1 MYGDDDT
8 HITGQIT
15 FEQIAE
21 AIRHKKYGR
30 DMREAIA
37 QGFEQFIGLL
47 GRVSNL
53 ESEYSDLLGKYNDVI
68 GRLNDDETEIHSLQ
82 GDVKALNQRCDKI
95 EEKHN
100 DDIKALTKKHNEDI
114 KALTEKHNDDI
125 KAVQEQLDR
134 LNNVVFGHVHEVNY
148 DKPRNQD
155 PHDYYEVIDKSKN
168 NHPLNKDPVSHE
180 LNYSTINGKHN
191 SIEIDTGI
199 GHMKGEEL

>member
-1 MYGDDDT
+1 MAVFENESNASQDANYREHLDRNWQNGNTAFDDL
-8 HITGQIT
+8 
-15 FEQIAE
+15 FV
-21 AIRHKKYGR
+21 KYN
-30 DMREAIA
+30 
-37 QGFEQFIGLL
+37 GLL
-47 GRVSNL
+47 D
-53 ESEYSDLLGKYNDVI
+53 EYDVVNSRLDDAERKIRDLQDKNI
-68 GRLNDDETEIHSLQ
+68 
-82 GDVKALNQRCDKI
+82 ALNQRCDKI

-100 DDIKALTKKHNEDI
+100 EDI
-114 KALTEKHNDDI
+114 KALTDKHNDDI

-148 DKPRNQD
+148 DKPRKQD

>member
-53 ESEYSDLLGKYNDVI
+53 ESEYSDLLGKYNDII
-68 GRLNDDETEIHSLQ
+68 GRLNDDETEIHDLQ
-82 GDVKALNQRCDKI
+82 GDVEALNQRCDKI

-100 DDIKALTKKHNEDI
+100 DDIKA
-114 KALTEKHNDDI
+114 
-125 KAVQEQLDR
+125 VQEQLDR
-134 LNNVVFGHVHEVNY
+134 LNQAVLGYGEYEVNY
-148 DKPRNQD
+148 ET
-155 PHDYYEVIDKSKN
+155 PHHDSSVTEINMDSN
-168 NHPLNKDPVSHE
+168 PL
-180 LNYSTINGKHN
+180 L
-191 SIEIDTGI
+191 
-199 GHMKGEEL
+199 KGE

>member
-15 FEQIAE
+15 SAQIAE

-37 QGFEQFIGLL
+37 QGFEQFIGILQ
-47 GRVSNL
+47 RVSKL
-53 ESEYSDLLGKYNDVI
+53 ESEYSDLQSKYNDII
-68 GRLNDDETEIHSLQ
+68 GRLNDDENEIHGLQ
-82 GDVKALNQRCDKI
+82 GDVKALTQRCDKI
-95 EEKHN
+95 EDKHN
-100 DDIKALTKKHNEDI
+100 DDI

-148 DKPRNQD
+148 DKPRRQD

-199 GHMKGEEL
+199 GHMKGEKL